1 MEEIVAY
8 TAIALA
14 VAIFGTNF
22 IPVKT
27 IATGDGLFFQLIVC
41 VHIWLVGLAI
51 CFIRQSF
58 VMHPLPMLGG
68 FLWATGN
75 LCKVPIIKTVG
86 LGIGQI
92 VWASTNCIFGWA
104 IARFGLFG
112 GIVQEPSINWL
123 NYVGVGL
130 TCVSLLI
137 FSAVDSHGKEQP
149 SIGDR
154 NNHIADGHLENG
166 SQVDAS
172 TKLLDDPDFT
182 DNLSQTLKKA
192 LGMLLSL
199 FSGLFYG
206 ANFFPITLAVEKGI
220 FESRM
225 DATFSH
231 FTGILGT
238 HLIYFIVYSV
248 YTHNSPQLFQRAV
261 LPGACTGVTWGLAF
275 FCWLYANEILG
286 EHVTFPILAT
296 APSVLGCVIGIYFF
310 KEVTAKKH
318 ILLAA
323 AGSVVC
329 TLGILCV
336 ALSK

>member
-1 MEEIVAY
+1 MGTHPIFESDFDCLTENVNIEREEKKMEEIVAY

-41 VHIWLVGLAI
+41 VHIWLVGPAI

-199 FSGLFYG
+199 FSGLFLRRQFLSDYACRRKG
-206 ANFFPITLAVEKGI
+206 NFRIANGCHLFPLY
-220 FESRM
+220 RN
-225 DATFSH
+225 
-231 FTGILGT
+231 TG
-238 HLIYFIVYSV
+238 HAFD
-248 YTHNSPQLFQRAV
+248 LFYC
-261 LPGACTGVTWGLAF
+261 LFG
-275 FCWLYANEILG
+275 LYAQLTPTIS
-286 EHVTFPILAT
+286 TCSFT
-296 APSVLGCVIGIYFF
+296 RR
-310 KEVTAKKH
+310 
-318 ILLAA
+318 
-323 AGSVVC
+323 
-329 TLGILCV
+329 
-336 ALSK
+336 

>member
-1 MEEIVAY
+1 MEELVAY

-14 VAIFGTNF
+14 CVIFGTNF
-22 IPVKT
+22 IPVKK

-58 VMHPLPMLGG
+58 VVHPLPMLGG

-123 NYVGVGL
+123 NYLGVGL

-137 FSAVDSHGKEQP
+137 FSAVDSHGKESQH
-149 SIGDR
+149 
-154 NNHIADGHLENG
+154 NANHITEAHLENA
-166 SQVDAS
+166 QIENAS

-182 DNLSQTLKKA
+182 DNLSHTLKKA
-192 LGMLLSL
+192 LGLLLSL

-238 HLIYFIVYSV
+238 HLIYFIIYSV

-310 KEVTAKKH
+310 KEVTQKKH
-318 ILLAA
+318 IWLAA
-323 AGSVVC
+323 AGSIVC
-329 TLGILCV
+329 TLGILCT
-336 ALSK
+336 AFSK